1 MATTYNTCLRQ
12 IAVSVNAVTGTTPAL
27 LETSYSTVPLTS
39 SNFQSSILPFTSL
52 KDKMLNAQGKIITAA
67 AYQGDHPYRA
77 YLTSQT
83 SALTYGALIPS
94 TDSGG
99 TNQIIGVYGTVRD
112 NSGSNILTKG
122 NLSQIRARVTNPNT
136 MFLVDV
142 PLYAIDD
149 RRIYHTT
156 TSVVIDVVTY
166 TRPSA
171 DSLTLTSNIL
181 LPDDAVPA
189 IVNGA
194 LEECMRDDEF
204 LTQAQ
209 RFGGVYEQWL
219 ATAMRTG
226 SVDSTSAVVEKA
238 A

>member
-1 MATTYNTCLRQ
+1 VATTYNSCIRQ
-12 IAVSVNAVTGTTPAL
+12 VGLAINAITGATPTL
-27 LETSYSTVPLTS
+27 LEASYSTVPLTAA
-39 SNFQSSILPFTSL
+39 NFQSSIIPFT
-52 KDKMLNAQGKIITAA
+52 KVKEAVLNAQGKIVTAV

-77 YLTSQT
+77 FLTSQT

-99 TNQIIGVYGTVRD
+99 TNQIIGVYGAVRD

-122 NLSQIRARVTNPNT
+122 NLSQIRARVLNPGT
-136 MFLVDV
+136 MFLVDTA
-142 PLYAIDD
+142 LYAIDD

-156 TSVVIDVVTY
+156 TSVIIDVVTY

-171 DSLTLTSNIL
+171 DSLVLTTSIL

-189 IVNGA
+189 IVDGA
-194 LEECMRDDEF
+194 LEECIRDDEF
-204 LTQAQ
+204 MAQAQ
-209 RFGGVYEQWL
+209 KFGGMFDQWMGTVL
-219 ATAMRTG
+219 KTG

>member
-1 MATTYNTCLRQ
+1 MA
-12 IAVSVNAVTGTTPAL
+12 VNAITGATAATL
-27 LETSYSTVPLTS
+27 QTSYATSPVTS
-39 SNFQSSILPFTSL
+39 SLFQSTIFPFTNL
-52 KDKMLNAQGKIITAA
+52 IDHMLNAQGKIVTAV

-77 YLTSQT
+77 FLTSQT

-99 TNQIIGVYGTVRD
+99 TNQIIGVYGAVRD

-122 NLSQIRARVTNPNT
+122 NLSQIRARVFNPGT
-136 MFLVDV
+136 MFLVDTA
-142 PLYAIDD
+142 LYAIDD

-189 IVNGA
+189 IVQDA
-194 LEECMRDDEF
+194 LAECVRDDEF
-204 LTQAQ
+204 MAQAQ
-209 RFGGVYEQWL
+209 RFGALSDEWMSMAL
-219 ATAMRTG
+219 RTG
-226 SVDSTSAVVEKA
+226 SVDSTSVVVEKA

>member
-1 MATTYNTCLRQ
+1 MSASYSSVLRQ
-12 IAVSVNAVTGTTPAL
+12 IGLAVNALTGATASALQTTYA
-27 LETSYSTVPLTS
+27 TSPVTS
-39 SNFQSSILPFTSL
+39 SLFQSTIFPFTNL
-52 KDKMLNAQGKIITAA
+52 IDKMLNAQGKIVTAV

-77 YLTSQT
+77 FLTSQT

-99 TNQIIGVYGTVRD
+99 TNQIIGVYGAVRD

-122 NLSQIRARVTNPNT
+122 NLSQIRARVLNPGT

-171 DSLTLTSNIL
+171 DSLVLTTSIL

-194 LEECMRDDEF
+194 LEECVRDDEF
-204 LTQAQ
+204 MAQAQ
-209 RFGGVYEQWL
+209 KFGGMFSDWV
-219 ATAMRTG
+219 G
-226 SVDSTSAVVEKA
+226 SMITTRSTDSTSAVVEKA

>member
-1 MATTYNTCLRQ
+1 MASTYNSVLRM
-12 IAVSVNAVTGTTPAL
+12 IAVSVNAITGATPAL
-27 LETSYSTVPLTS
+27 LEASYSTVPLTS
-39 SNFQSSILPFTSL
+39 ANFQSSILPFTRL
-52 KDKMLNAQGKIITAA
+52 QDAMLNAQGKIITAV

-77 YLTSQT
+77 FLTSQT

-99 TNQIIGVYGTVRD
+99 TNQIIGVYGAVRD

-122 NLSQIRARVTNPNT
+122 NLSQIRARVLNPGT
-136 MFLVDV
+136 MFLVDTA
-142 PLYAIDD
+142 LYAIDD

-171 DSLTLTSNIL
+171 DSLVLTSSIL
-181 LPDDAVPA
+181 LPDDAVPE
-189 IVNGA
+189 IVYLA
-194 LEECMRDDEF
+194 LEECVRDDEF
-204 LTQAQ
+204 MAQAQ
-209 RFGGVYEQWL
+209 KFGGMGKDW
-219 ATAMRTG
+219 M
-226 SVDSTSAVVEKA
+226 SVMLSASSTDSTSAVVEKA

>member
-1 MATTYNTCLRQ
+1 MATTYSNVLRM
-12 IAVSVNAVTGTTPAL
+12 IGLAVNALTGATAATLQTTYA
-27 LETSYSTVPLTS
+27 TSPVTS
-39 SNFQSSILPFTSL
+39 SLFQSSIFPFTSL
-52 KDKMLNAQGKIITAA
+52 IDHMLNAQGKIVTAV

-77 YLTSQT
+77 FLTSQT

-99 TNQIIGVYGTVRD
+99 TNQIIGVYGAVRD

-122 NLSQIRARVTNPNT
+122 NLSQIRARVLNPGT
-136 MFLVDV
+136 MFLVDTA
-142 PLYAIDD
+142 LYAIDD

-156 TSVVIDVVTY
+156 TSVIIDVVTY

-171 DSLTLTSNIL
+171 DSLVLTTNIL

-189 IVNGA
+189 IVDGA
-194 LEECMRDDEF
+194 LEECIRDDEF
-204 LTQAQ
+204 MAQAQ
-209 RFGGVYEQWL
+209 KFGGMFSQWL
-219 ATAMRTG
+219 GTALNTG
-226 SVDSTSAVVEKA
+226 SVESTSAVVEKA

>member
-12 IAVSVNAVTGTTPAL
+12 IAVAINAITGATAAT
-27 LETSYSTVPLTS
+27 LEASYATVPLTS
-39 SNFQSSILPFTSL
+39 ANFQSSILPFTAL
-52 KDKMLNAQGKIITAA
+52 KDKMLNAQGKIITAV

-77 YLTSQT
+77 FLTSQT

-99 TNQIIGVYGTVRD
+99 TNQIIGVYGAVRD

-122 NLSQIRARVTNPNT
+122 NLSQIRARVANPGT

-194 LEECMRDDEF
+194 LQECIRDDEF
-204 LTQAQ
+204 MAQAQ
-209 RFGGVYEQWL
+209 QFGNTFQQWM
-219 ATAMRTG
+219 ATALNTG
-226 SVDSTSAVVEKA
+226 SVDSTSQVVEKA